1 MRMNGDMD
9 IEGIRYFPI
18 RNYQYEEFFQDVQ
31 HTGETLNAAERS
43 EYVKMTDETIA
54 HNLVGLKMIT
64 GELER
69 IKGLHDTYHNVQR
82 KVIST
87 MLFTLMTM
95 TDGMVASKY
104 FILADKDIDC
114 GFMRGKLRVILNE
127 GFKKLYGFEDKTK
140 KNSEWHKLISVL
152 GYFPDE
158 AKRQYEHLTSLL
170 EKHSKT
176 SSWWM
181 DERNIETHMDVE
193 KMYASRC
200 EKIIEGDVL
209 TDFLKLIDT
218 LMGVNMFL
226 SNMHNCLNNF
236 LTYKYL
242 RGELKE
248 G

>member
-1 MRMNGDMD
+1 MKKDVNIED
-9 IEGIRYFPI
+9 IRFFPI
-18 RNYQYEEFFQDVQ
+18 RNYKYEDYFQDVQ
-31 HTGETLNAAERS
+31 YSGETLNAAERS

-54 HNLVGLKMIT
+54 HNLVGLEMIT
-64 GELER
+64 EELER
-69 IKGLHDTYHNVQR
+69 IKDLQDDYHNVKR
-82 KVIST
+82 VLIST

-104 FILADKDIDC
+104 FILADKTIDR

-140 KNSEWHKLISVL
+140 KNSKWYKLISII
-152 GYFPDE
+152 GYFPNE
-158 AKRQYEHLTSLL
+158 VKHQYEHLTVLL

-176 SSWWM
+176 SSWWW

-236 LTYKYL
+236 LTYNYL
-242 RGELKE
+242 RGELKGE
-248 G
+248 

>member
-1 MRMNGDMD
+1 MKKDVKIED
-9 IEGIRYFPI
+9 IRFFPI
-18 RNYQYEEFFQDVQ
+18 RNYKYEDYFQDVQ
-31 HTGETLNAAERS
+31 YSGETLNAAERS

-54 HNLVGLKMIT
+54 HNLVGLEMIT
-64 GELER
+64 EELER
-69 IKGLHDTYHNVQR
+69 IKDLQDDYHNVQR
-82 KVIST
+82 VLIST

-104 FILADKDIDC
+104 FILADKTIDR

-127 GFKKLYGFEDKTK
+127 GFKKLYGFDDKTK
-140 KNSEWHKLISVL
+140 KNSKWYKLISII
-152 GYFPDE
+152 GYFPNE
-158 AKRQYEHLTSLL
+158 VKHQYEHLTVLL

-176 SSWWM
+176 SSWWW

-236 LTYKYL
+236 LTYNYL
-242 RGELKE
+242 RGELKGE
-248 G
+248 

>member
-1 MRMNGDMD
+1 MRMNGNMD

-31 HTGETLNAAERS
+31 YTGETLNAVERS

-54 HNLVGLKMIT
+54 HNLVGLEMIT
-64 GELER
+64 EELER
-69 IKGLHDTYHNVQR
+69 IKDLQDDYHNVQR
-82 KVIST
+82 VLIST

-104 FILADKDIDC
+104 FILADKTIDR

-158 AKRQYEHLTSLL
+158 VKSQYEHLTSLL

-176 SSWWM
+176 SSWWR

-193 KMYASRC
+193 KLYASRC
-200 EKIIEGDVL
+200 ERIAEGDVL
-209 TDFLKLIDT
+209 TDFLKLFQT

-236 LTYKYL
+236 LTDKYL
-242 RGELKE
+242 RGELKGE
-248 G
+248 

>member
-1 MRMNGDMD
+1 MKKDVNIED
-9 IEGIRYFPI
+9 IRFSPI
-18 RNYQYEEFFQDVQ
+18 RNYKYEDYFQDVQ
-31 HTGETLNAAERS
+31 YSGETLNAAERS

-54 HNLVGLKMIT
+54 HNLVGLEMIT
-64 GELER
+64 EELER
-69 IKGLHDTYHNVQR
+69 IKDLQDDYHNVQR
-82 KVIST
+82 VLIST

-104 FILADKDIDC
+104 FILADKTIDR

-140 KNSEWHKLISVL
+140 KNSKWYKLISII
-152 GYFPDE
+152 GYFPNE
-158 AKRQYEHLTSLL
+158 VKHQYEHLTVLL

-176 SSWWM
+176 SSWWW

-236 LTYKYL
+236 LTYNYL
-242 RGELKE
+242 RGELKGE
-248 G
+248 

>member
-1 MRMNGDMD
+1 MNDD
-9 IEGIRYFPI
+9 INIEDIRFFPI
-18 RNYQYEEFFQDVQ
+18 RNFQYEEFFRDVQ
-31 HTGETLNAAERS
+31 YTGETLNVAERS

-54 HNLVGLKMIT
+54 HNLKGLTMISE
-64 GELER
+64 ELER
-69 IKGLHDTYHNVQR
+69 IKDLHDNYHNVQR
-82 KVIST
+82 VVIST

-104 FILADKDIDC
+104 FILADKDIDR
-114 GFMRGKLRVILNE
+114 GFMRGKLWVIMNE

-140 KNSEWHKLISVL
+140 KNSEWYKLLSVL
-152 GYFPDE
+152 DYFPDE
-158 AKRQYEHLTSLL
+158 VKSQYDHLTSLL
-170 EKHSKT
+170 EKHSRT
-176 SSWWM
+176 STWWR

-200 EKIIEGDVL
+200 EIIIEGNVL

-242 RGELKE
+242 RGELRE
-248 G
+248 E

>member
-1 MRMNGDMD
+1 MKKDVNIED
-9 IEGIRYFPI
+9 IRFFPI
-18 RNYQYEEFFQDVQ
+18 RNYKYEDYFQDVQ
-31 HTGETLNAAERS
+31 YSGETLNAAERS

-54 HNLVGLKMIT
+54 HNLVGLEMIT
-64 GELER
+64 EELER
-69 IKGLHDTYHNVQR
+69 IKDLQDDYHNVQR
-82 KVIST
+82 VLIST

-104 FILADKDIDC
+104 FILADKTIDR

-140 KNSEWHKLISVL
+140 KNSKWYKLISII
-152 GYFPDE
+152 GYFPNE
-158 AKRQYEHLTSLL
+158 VKHQYEHLTVLL

-176 SSWWM
+176 SSWWW

-209 TDFLKLIDT
+209 TVFLKLTDT

-236 LTYKYL
+236 LTYNYL
-242 RGELKE
+242 RGELKGE
-248 G
+248 

>member
-1 MRMNGDMD
+1 MKKGVNIED
-9 IEGIRYFPI
+9 IRFFPI
-18 RNYQYEEFFQDVQ
+18 RNYKYEDYFQDVQ
-31 HTGETLNAAERS
+31 YSGETLNAAERS

-54 HNLVGLKMIT
+54 HNLVGLEMIT
-64 GELER
+64 EELER
-69 IKGLHDTYHNVQR
+69 IKDLQDDYHNVQR
-82 KVIST
+82 VLIST

-104 FILADKDIDC
+104 FILADKTIDR

-140 KNSEWHKLISVL
+140 KNSKWYKLISII
-152 GYFPDE
+152 GYFPNE
-158 AKRQYEHLTSLL
+158 VKHQYEHLTVLL

-176 SSWWM
+176 SSWWW

-236 LTYKYL
+236 LTYNYL
-242 RGELKE
+242 RGELKGE
-248 G
+248 